1 MSDEKDERHI
11 QQFLALGSFD
21 EYMERFEEFHDL
33 DAGGRTFA
41 KRMELMESD
50 DKYTHREKE
59 RILEKR
65 KREIIARI
73 QGEIT
78 RLRDEIAANGVW
90 EERSEAW
97 PEMVEVSFRYPDGKS
112 GDIDRC
118 ICEAVGT
125 VTAPAE
131 EKDGDIENP
140 AEKKAGD
147 IAQAEEAAGR
157 SARTNGQG
165 DVTAS
170 EAEADV
176 SDASENAQPAERNAE
191 NAQIDTSESGI
202 SRMINSADRGL
213 WLAKIDTG
221 HLREIEAVTLA
232 GEGLFRERRR
242 IYPWENISQTS
253 SGQFLLR
260 CNRVV
265 RLEREMAHLNEY
277 KEEYRNLRSIRDPE
291 LKKILTAY
299 HRKISDYRQAVYE
312 GLVASGHASARWVS
326 EQKAYQI
333 VRGLYPDAKFQ
344 YEPEWLYGQHLDI
357 YVPELHMAIEY
368 QGKQHYEPVEF
379 FGGAEGLKGRKMY
392 DRRKRIRCEQHGVT
406 LVRWD
411 YDKPLTEEYFTE
423 VLLRGAEK
431 AQE

>member
-1 MSDEKDERHI
+1 MSDGQNERHVE
-11 QQFLALGSFD
+11 QFLALGSFD

-140 AEKKAGD
+140 EEKKAGD
-147 IAQAEEAAGR
+147 IAQAEEAVGR
-157 SARTNGQG
+157 SARTTGQG
-165 DVTAS
+165 EVTVS
-170 EAEADV
+170 EAEAGG
-176 SDASENAQPAERNAE
+176 SDTAEE
-191 NAQIDTSESGI
+191 
-202 SRMINSADRGL
+202 GL
-213 WLAKIDTG
+213 WRAKIDTG

-242 IYPWENISQTS
+242 IYPWEDISQTS

-265 RLEREMAHLNEY
+265 RLERKMAHLNEY

-344 YEPEWLYGQHLDI
+344 YEPDWLYGQHLDI

-379 FGGAEGLKGRKMY
+379 FGGAEGLKERMLKK
-392 DRRKRIRCEQHGVT
+392 RKREIIARIQGEITH
-406 LVRWD
+406 
-411 YDKPLTEEYFTE
+411 
-423 VLLRGAEK
+423 LRDEIAEK
-431 AQE
+431 GVWEDMDETWPEAARMQPESTETESLSSVRASSISRGH

>member
-147 IAQAEEAAGR
+147 IAQAEEAVGR
-157 SARTNGQG
+157 SARTTGQG
-165 DVTAS
+165 EVTVS
-170 EAEADV
+170 EAEAGG
-176 SDASENAQPAERNAE
+176 SDTAEE
-191 NAQIDTSESGI
+191 
-202 SRMINSADRGL
+202 GL
-213 WLAKIDTG
+213 WRAKIDTG

-242 IYPWENISQTS
+242 IYPWEDISQTS

-344 YEPEWLYGQHLDI
+344 YEPDWLYGQHLDI

-379 FGGAEGLKGRKMY
+379 FGGAEGLKERKMY

-431 AQE
+431 TQS

>member
-147 IAQAEEAAGR
+147 IAQAEEAVGR
-157 SARTNGQG
+157 SARTTGQG
-165 DVTAS
+165 EVTVS
-170 EAEADV
+170 EAEAGG
-176 SDASENAQPAERNAE
+176 SDTAEE
-191 NAQIDTSESGI
+191 
-202 SRMINSADRGL
+202 GL
-213 WLAKIDTG
+213 WRAKIDTG

-242 IYPWENISQTS
+242 IYPWEDISQTS

-291 LKKILTAY
+291 LRRILTAY
-299 HRKISDYRQAVYE
+299 HKKINDYRQSVYE
-312 GLVASGHASARWVS
+312 ELVASGNASARWVS

-333 VRGLYPDAKFQ
+333 VRRLYPDAKFQ
-344 YEPEWLYGQHLDI
+344 YEPDWLRGQHLDI
-357 YVPELHMAIEY
+357 YVPELHLAIEY

-379 FGGAEGLKGRKMY
+379 FGGAEGLKERKMY
-392 DRRKRIRCEQHGVT
+392 DRRKRIRCGQHGVT

-411 YDKPLTEEYFTE
+411 YDKPLTEEYFTD
-423 VLLRGAEK
+423 VLLKSAGK
-431 AQE
+431 

>member
-125 VTAPAE
+125 VPAPAE
-131 EKDGDIENP
+131 EKDRDIENP

-147 IAQAEEAAGR
+147 IAQAEEAVGR
-157 SARTNGQG
+157 SARTTGQG
-165 DVTAS
+165 EVTVS
-170 EAEADV
+170 EAEAGG
-176 SDASENAQPAERNAE
+176 SDTAEE
-191 NAQIDTSESGI
+191 
-202 SRMINSADRGL
+202 GL
-213 WLAKIDTG
+213 WRAKIDTG

-242 IYPWENISQTS
+242 IYPWEDISQTS

-344 YEPEWLYGQHLDI
+344 YEPDWLYGQHLDI

-379 FGGAEGLKGRKMY
+379 FGGAEGLKERKMY

-431 AQE
+431 TQS